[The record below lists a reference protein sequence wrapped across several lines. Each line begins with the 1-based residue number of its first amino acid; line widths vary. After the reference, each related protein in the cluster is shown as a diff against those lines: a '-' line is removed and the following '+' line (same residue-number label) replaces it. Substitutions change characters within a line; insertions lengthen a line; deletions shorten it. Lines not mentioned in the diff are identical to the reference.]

1 MKYAD
6 AFVLTSLYEGLSMAN
21 VEAQILN
28 TPALVTNYGAA
39 DEVVVNNINGIIC
52 ENSVDGVV
60 EMIKRILVEPALLSK
75 FCQYFIDN
83 PVNNNLALQQFYE
96 IALH

>member
-1 MKYAD
+1 ML
-6 AFVLTSLYEGLSMAN
+6 FRS
-21 VEAQILN
+21 
-28 TPALVTNYGAA
+28 VTNYGAA